1 MIISRAWKKTLC
13 CSRIL
18 AKIYFAQKEQSCSFS
33 RLSIHSIA
41 FLIVYFQCTVL
52 QRFKEA
58 IFNEEETP
66 QPLKPVLLK
75 LCSLYGLWS
84 LETHLTTLYQGQ
96 FTTSGDCW
104 LNKTQSCC
112 FTYQAFLGKNPTMEA
127 MPPSLSPPLK
137 YRKIPKI
144 SPSKYKPPK
153 LVKQKTLR

>member
-1 MIISRAWKKTLC
+1 M
-13 CSRIL
+13 
-18 AKIYFAQKEQSCSFS
+18 AKIYFAQKEQSCSCS